1 MASRRSCKAA
11 PGTRPA
17 TCSRCVPSSWR
28 RGARP
33 RPRSRRRSPSP
44 TSTTTASRAGG
55 STARGRSSM
64 STRKPAALVFALALG
79 AGAALAQSPAP
90 QTPKLGKAI
99 TEQDIQAWDI
109 AVLPNGT
116 GLPAG
121 QGAPAE
127 GGKGYAGE
135 CGARHGDPG
144 QGGGAPLYPAVIGGG
159 AA

>member
-1 MASRRSCKAA
+1 M
-11 PGTRPA
+11 RPA
-17 TCSRCVPSSWR
+17 TCSRCAPSSWR
-28 RGARP
+28 HGARP
-33 RPRSRRRSPSP
+33 RTRSRRRSPSP
-44 TSTTTASRAGG
+44 TSTSTASRAGG

-99 TEQDIQAWDI
+99 TEQHVQAWDI

-121 QGAPAE
+121 QGTPPEGAKVYAE
-127 GGKGYAGE
+127 KCVA
-135 CGARHGDPG
+135 CHGDAG
-144 QGGGAPLYPAVIGGG
+144 QGGAAPLYPALIGGAG
-159 AA
+159 APKCGV